1 MPAFRTCRG
10 PGGVRPGRGRGSGSR
25 DDGAARRGAARR
37 GAAQASGT
45 AGGAEWATHLLER
58 VEACRCDV
66 CAASAVPYEP
76 CRTGAQAVQR
86 RAQRRRRGRSRAICP
101 VRLGA
106 RLKSVCT
113 AGERKVS
120 VSQDE
125 NPLACCVLRDRPAG
139 PAAAHAPAAAGAAAA
154 SQRAL
159 PVPVFHAERRTKA
172 LSIATHRDLLLD
184 LLRADLEKDCAPT
197 FGGCTIASTA
207 GRGGAI
213 QGEHEV

>member
-1 MPAFRTCRG
+1 LPVGTCRG
-10 PGGVRPGRGRGSGSR
+10 PGGVRPGRGQGSGSR
-25 DDGAARRGAARR
+25 DDGAARRGAA
-37 GAAQASGT
+37 QASGA
-45 AGGAEWATHLLER
+45 AGGAEWATDLLER
-58 VEACRCDV
+58 VEACRGDV
-66 CAASAVPYEP
+66 CAAPAVPYEP
-76 CRTGAQAVQR
+76 CGTGARAVQR
-86 RAQRRRRGRSRAICP
+86 RARRRSRGRSRAICP

-106 RLKSVCT
+106 RLKSVRT

-139 PAAAHAPAAAGAAAA
+139 PAAAPAPAAAGAAAA

-159 PVPVFHAERRTKA
+159 PVPVFHAEWRTKA

-197 FGGCTIASTA
+197 FGAKT
-207 GRGGAI
+207 
-213 QGEHEV
+213 